1 MNTVISVEGLSKTY
15 GSKTVVESLNFKL
28 EKGRV
33 LGLLGANGQEKGL
46 TMILV
51 SHFMDEIEALCN
63 ETIILKKGKTIFES
77 IFGTSILTGDTL
89 LLFI

>member
-33 LGLLGANGQEKGL
+33 LGLLGANGAGKRLDDDFGL
-46 TMILV
+46 
-51 SHFMDEIEALCN
+51 SFY
-63 ETIILKKGKTIFES
+63 G
-77 IFGTSILTGDTL
+77 
-89 LLFI
+89 